1 VFPRALRLPLVIC
14 SYVRFEETFGVHS
27 LVSPH
32 IVWFFSDSGTPY
44 GAMAVMDGGALRS
57 YGRLLRVRT
66 DRAYALLVLST
77 NDAIPEMYISRGTK
91 KEVISLNRGDFA
103 GARVNAWPSGQTP
116 QDVTEYPLFV
126 DVRQKQITHDAGQ

>member
-1 VFPRALRLPLVIC
+1 
-14 SYVRFEETFGVHS
+14 
-27 LVSPH
+27 
-32 IVWFFSDSGTPY
+32 
-44 GAMAVMDGGALRS
+44 MAVMDGGALRS

-103 GARVNAWPSGQTP
+103 GARVNAWPSSQAT
-116 QDVTEYPLFV
+116 QDMTEYPLFV